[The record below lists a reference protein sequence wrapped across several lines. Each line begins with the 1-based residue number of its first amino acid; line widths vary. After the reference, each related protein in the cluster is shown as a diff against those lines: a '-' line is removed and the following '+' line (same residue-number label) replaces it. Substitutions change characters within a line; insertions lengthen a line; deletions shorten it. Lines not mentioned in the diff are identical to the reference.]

1 MIVVDRQGARVCRAS
16 DRVASSCLLLLLGLS
31 VLVGCAN
38 EENLRKSKGFY
49 QEGVARLSSDQQQAY
64 VSFQKAVK
72 LNPDNKDA
80 HYGLGHI
87 YASQGRLKLAEES
100 FREAIRID
108 GDYAE
113 ANTYL
118 GQVLASQDRW
128 KDAIAAYRQAL
139 SNPLYP
145 TPDLA
150 RFQLG
155 KALMHE
161 GDLQGAMEVLEDAAT
176 VTPPNVPP
184 AMLHLE
190 LARVYHKLGFDV
202 RAREALS
209 KVSTLDKGGEQA
221 AAAQE
226 LLGKL
231 KP

>member
-1 MIVVDRQGARVCRAS
+1 MIASRRVQDRWVHRVHCGGARWI
-16 DRVASSCLLLLLGLS
+16 LLLIGLS
-31 VLVGCAN
+31 AFFGCAN

-49 QEGVARLSSDQQQAY
+49 QEGIARLNSDQQQAY
-64 VSFQKAVK
+64 VSFQKAVQ
-72 LNPDNKDA
+72 LHPDNKEA

-87 YASQGRLKLAEES
+87 YASQGRFKLAEEA

-108 GDYAE
+108 SDYAE
-113 ANTYL
+113 AHTYL
-118 GQVLASQDRW
+118 GQVLVNQDRW
-128 KDAIAAYRQAL
+128 KEAIAAYRQAL
-139 SNPLYP
+139 SNPLYS

-150 RFQLG
+150 RFHLG

-161 GDLQGAMEVLEDAAT
+161 HDLQGAMEALEDATT

-184 AMLHLE
+184 AMLQLE
-190 LARVYHKLGFDV
+190 LARVYHQLGFDV

-209 KVSTLDKGGEQA
+209 KVSTLDKSGAQA